1 MEVQERA
8 GVKVYSLCTGKPLPT
23 WLGERARRNLSKRD
37 EGIRRRIDLIQD
49 FQFSSSSQT
58 IRQSPDGRFIAAT
71 GTYAP
76 TLKMYEL
83 SEMGMKFERRL
94 DSEAVDFLFLS
105 QDYGKLAILQADR
118 NVELHAPYGKHFKTR
133 IPTFGRAMAY
143 ETSTCQL
150 HITSR

>member
-1 MEVQERA
+1 
-8 GVKVYSLCTGKPLPT
+8 
-23 WLGERARRNLSKRD
+23 
-37 EGIRRRIDLIQD
+37 
-49 FQFSSSSQT
+49 
-58 IRQSPDGRFIAAT
+58 
-71 GTYAP
+71 
-76 TLKMYEL
+76 MYEL
-83 SEMGMKFERRL
+83 GEMGMKFERRL

-150 HITSR
+150 HVTSR